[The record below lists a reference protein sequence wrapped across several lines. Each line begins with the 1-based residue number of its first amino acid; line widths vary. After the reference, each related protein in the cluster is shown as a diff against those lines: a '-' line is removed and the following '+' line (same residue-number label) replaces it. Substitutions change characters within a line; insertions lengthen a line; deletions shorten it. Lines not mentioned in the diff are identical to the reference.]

1 MLERLKDFLY
11 DISDI
16 AVSLLIIAVI
26 FFSVSW
32 KISDT
37 LNVDMTLLPGS
48 TDTELTTPS
57 DGETNTDPAGDG
69 DTETVIEIIPDINTG
84 SNDAA
89 SETNTETSAGTSS
102 IETNTTTPATSTSTP
117 STSTSAPA
125 TSTTPLVLETF
136 VVSQGQSGYGIG
148 QNLASQG
155 YVDSA
160 NAFVSRLV
168 ERNLDRKLFAGDFK
182 LSKSDNLDTIINV
195 LTGQGR

>member
-37 LNVDMTLLPGS
+37 LDFDLEAMLPSG
-48 TDTELTTPS
+48 
-57 DGETNTDPAGDG
+57 
-69 DTETVIEIIPDINTG
+69 TETEAPIDDDKVIEIIPNTSLDDG
-84 SNDAA
+84 TSTASETGDGDSEAQTPDENTNVNGDAA
-89 SETNTETSAGTSS
+89 SGNNSTAEPPETNT
-102 IETNTTTPATSTSTP
+102 
-117 STSTSAPA
+117 AP
-125 TSTTPLVLETF
+125 VVYETF
-136 VVSQGQSGYGIG
+136 VVPSGASGYSIG
-148 QNLASQG
+148 EDLAAQG

-160 NAFVSRLV
+160 NTFVSRLV
-168 ERNLDRKLFAGDFK
+168 ARDLDRKLFAGDFK
-182 LSKSDNLDTIINV
+182 LSKSDDLDTIINV